1 MTIHKSQGLTFRKAW
16 VDLRKSE
23 NIAGITYVALSRVRN
38 LSDPVVEP
46 ITLERLQ
53 APKTSPYL
61 HYRIIEEQGLSKS
74 AKTTVSTFISN
85 NKVV

>member
-1 MTIHKSQGLTFRKAW
+1 M
-16 VDLRKSE
+16 
-23 NIAGITYVALSRVRN
+23 ALSRVRN

-53 APKTSPYL
+53 APKTSPNL

>member
-1 MTIHKSQGLTFRKAW
+1 MTIHKSQGLSFRKAW

-53 APKTSPYL
+53 APKNAPKL
-61 HYRIIEEQGLSKS
+61 HYRIIEVQELSKS
-74 AKTTVSTFISN
+74 AKKTVSTFISN

>member
-1 MTIHKSQGLTFRKAW
+1 MRNDNSESQGLTLKKAW

-23 NIAGITYVALSRVRN
+23 NIIGMTYVALSRIRN

-53 APKTSPYL
+53 APKKSPNL
-61 HYRIIEEQGLSKS
+61 HYRIIEEQ
-74 AKTTVSTFISN
+74 
-85 NKVV
+85 

>member
-1 MTIHKSQGLTFRKAW
+1 M
-16 VDLRKSE
+16 
-23 NIAGITYVALSRVRN
+23 ALSRVRN

-53 APKTSPYL
+53 APKKSPNL
-61 HYRIIEEQGLSKS
+61 HQRIIEEQGLSKS
-74 AKTTVSTFISN
+74 AKITVSTFISN

>member
-53 APKTSPYL
+53 APKKSPNL
-61 HYRIIEEQGLSKS
+61 HYKS